1 MPTSNQQ
8 LAVTQLLM
16 PAEVIKGAAAGP

>member
-8 LAVTQLLM
+8 LTVTQLLM